1 MNCMKNKS
9 MNLNKNIN
17 DFLNYCQKVLIIHT
31 GCLLEVFNQIN

>member
-9 MNLNKNIN
+9 MNLTIN